1 MVSDSK
7 DDNWWFGKKEPSGA
21 VGFFPAK
28 FVMKVEE
35 TEKPFIVTKHCY
47 GNSKRKELKAKE
59 NTIVV
64 VNFASPINREDS
76 LFVRSLD
83 GEGFVPK
90 NSIRS
95 I

>member
-1 MVSDSK
+1 
-7 DDNWWFGKKEPSGA
+7 
-21 VGFFPAK
+21 
-28 FVMKVEE
+28 MKVEE

-59 NTIVV
+59 NTVRWKSRTVAVTHTEVQIVV

>member
-1 MVSDSK
+1 
-7 DDNWWFGKKEPSGA
+7 
-21 VGFFPAK
+21 
-28 FVMKVEE
+28 MKVEE

-59 NTIVV
+59 NTVRWKSRTVAVTNTEVQIVV